1 MTKLLSITN
10 LNKSFKNLKVLK
22 NINLDINT
30 NEVVAIIGPSGSG
43 KSTLLRSI
51 NLLEIPDFGV
61 LKSKDLEYFNNG
73 LKVNEAE
80 LSKLRSKITMVFQN
94 FNLFKNMSVRDNLN
108 LAQLEVLKMS
118 LATANANT
126 KKLFIRVGLEDKI
139 DTPVIKLSGGQKQR
153 IAIARALA
161 LKPEIILFDEPT
173 SARDIE
179 MVKEVLNVIKDVVKH
194 EKMTI
199 VIVTHELSF
208 AKEIA
213 DRIVFMVDGEID
225 EINTPKDFFA
235 KPKSKRLK
243 KFLKAIL

>member
-10 LNKSFKNLKVLK
+10 LNKSFENLKVLK

-51 NLLEIPDFGV
+51 NLLEIPDLGV

-94 FNLFKNMSVRDNLN
+94 FNLFNNMSVRDNLN
-108 LAQLEVLKMS
+108 LAQLEVLKMN

-126 KKLFIRVGLEDKI
+126 KKLLIRVGLEDKI

-173 SARDIE
+173 SALDIE